1 MYHSWYHSWSVQS
14 PLLIQVVKILFSI
27 SWPVW
32 CSHCKHAKYCNDKG
46 ITFESQILSIIS
58 AGCHY
63 QRKECTLKIHFDEGF
78 TLSSTND
85 NNEDVTLWHYSF
97 SQLRKSSDDGIRLLW
112 LTFSDDET
120 RVGDFIICQ
129 LNSKS
134 GNGPFAI
141 YGKNILV
148 DA

>member
-1 MYHSWYHSWSVQS
+1 M
-14 PLLIQVVKILFSI
+14 
-27 SWPVW
+27 
-32 CSHCKHAKYCNDKG
+32 
-46 ITFESQILSIIS
+46 
-58 AGCHY
+58 
-63 QRKECTLKIHFDEGF
+63 KIHFDEGF

-97 SQLRKSSDDGIRLLW
+97 SQLRKSSDDGVRLLW